1 MTNLSVYTWE
11 IVAAAALAAVLLVA
25 GFWLL
30 LRRGPSPE
38 ERERARRLFLSHS
51 GRVVDGMLL
60 DI

>member
-11 IVAAAALAAVLLVA
+11 IVAVATLAIVLLVA

-38 ERERARRLFLSHS
+38 ARERARRLFLSRS